1 MKTTILTMICGVL
14 FAASAASAQPIDP
27 TPDVRCVVAMA
38 AMIRNPAY
46 KDGATAGLF
55 YYLGR
60 LDARD
65 PAFDLGPAMRRERMA
80 PVDIAQEGRRCGAAV
95 AERNKALQGMSANTP
110 SRGVGR

>member
-1 MKTTILTMICGVL
+1 MKTMTIAVAC
-14 FAASAASAQPIDP
+14 AALLSAASASAQPADIG
-27 TPDVRCVVAMA
+27 PDVRCVVAMA
-38 AMIRNPAY
+38 ALAKMPAY
-46 KDGATAGLF
+46 KDGAAAGLF

-65 PAFDLGPAMRRERMA
+65 PSLDLAQAMRRERMA
-80 PVDIAQEGRRCGAAV
+80 PVDITQEGRRCGAAV